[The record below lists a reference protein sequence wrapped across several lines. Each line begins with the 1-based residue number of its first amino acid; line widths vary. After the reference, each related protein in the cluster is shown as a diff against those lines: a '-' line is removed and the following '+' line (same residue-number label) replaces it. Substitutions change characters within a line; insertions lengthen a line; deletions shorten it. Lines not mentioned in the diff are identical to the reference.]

1 MNWGTHILGP
11 LGNLHWVDPMGS
23 DWQSTFSEIKQVV
36 LQFQQ
41 TKSNEPVFNVT
52 VMPVNIAQE
61 AHNCSGTKTG
71 GNWKRI
77 FSTRKV
83 VFTCFYSV
91 VACGRQIDE
100 FGFFCCISVSHHF
113 SPKHETSRNAIII
126 PGQVGEQASI
136 GGTPSDRSCTSSIC
150 TCPRCTGRLW
160 ILWLETKCGR
170 FWGWT

>member
-77 FSTRKV
+77 FSTRKA
-83 VFTCFYSV
+83 VFTCFYLV

-126 PGQVGEQASI
+126 PGW
-136 GGTPSDRSCTSSIC
+136 R
-150 TCPRCTGRLW
+150 TGLNWRHAIWQKLHQFH
-160 ILWLETKCGR
+160 LHLPPVYGVPLN
-170 FWGWT
+170 FMVGWT